1 MRPVMLAITSWAVTR
16 RLVTGTR
23 AGRAM
28 VKRFVAGDL
37 LADAVTVAT
46 ELNQKGL
53 KVSMDHLGEHVLTPQ
68 EAAAATASYLDCIHE
83 IGVTGVDANLS
94 VKLTQLGMAFDD
106 ALAEANLHRISEAAL
121 GVGATV
127 TLDMEESEY
136 TEATITHYERAQR
149 SHGNLGIAI
158 QAYLHRT
165 PDDIDRITPLGGHI
179 RLCKGAYREPGS
191 VAHRSVHAVNDAYDH
206 LAAVLMANN
215 DVIPAIATHDD
226 ARIAG
231 VLEHATSRTGPWEFQ
246 MLHGVRRDRQIELV
260 GLGHTMRVYVPYGV
274 AWYPYLARRIAER
287 PANMTFFLR
296 ALVGK

>member
-1 MRPVMLAITSWAVTR
+1 MRSVVLAITGWSVTR
-16 RLVTGTR
+16 RLITGTR

-28 VKRFVAGDL
+28 VNRFVAGDL
-37 LADAVTVAT
+37 LADAVTVASD
-46 ELNQKGL
+46 LNQKGL
-53 KVSMDHLGEHVLTPQ
+53 KVSMDHLGEHVRTPQ
-68 EAAAATASYLDCIHE
+68 EAAEATESYLECIQQ
-83 IGVTGVDANLS
+83 IGVTGVDANIS
-94 VKLTQLGMAFDD
+94 VKLTQLGMGFDD

-136 TEATITHYERAQR
+136 TEATITHYERAQS

-191 VAHRSVHAVNDAYDH
+191 IAHRSVHDVNEAYDRM
-206 LAAVLMANN
+206 AAVLMANHE
-215 DVIPAIATHDD
+215 VTPAIATHDD

-231 VLEHATSRTGPWEFQ
+231 VLQHATKRSEPWEFQ
-246 MLHGVRRDRQIELV
+246 MLHGVRRDRQVELA